1 MRFYYLYIMNEQMK
15 YYIELNNKVVTQI
28 WSKIKKDNYYLWKS
42 FLEINEEK
50 IFSED
55 NLYEITKDSFEK
67 LMLEYIS
74 IIDILKELN

>member
-1 MRFYYLYIMNEQMK
+1 MNEQMK
-15 YYIELNNKVVTQI
+15 YYIELDNKVVTQI

-74 IIDILKELN
+74 ITDILKELN

>member
-1 MRFYYLYIMNEQMK
+1 MNEQMK

-74 IIDILKELN
+74 ITDILKELN